1 MKRYWSWTMR
11 LACAAAAIALMIA
24 NSEAA
29 SAPKQIVFLHSYS
42 QDFKPWSEYAKA
54 LRKELDLESDWPLF
68 IENFSVVTGRT
79 NDDENAELNFVGYLS
94 ALFSARP
101 PDLIITF
108 GGPAA
113 AFVQRH
119 RHELFPMAP
128 VLLTAVDQRRVEEM
142 ALTAN
147 DAVVAVRQNI
157 PALFGN
163 ILQVLPN
170 TRIVAVVMGNSP
182 NERFW
187 IGEMKRCRPQ
197 SKNRQSS

>member
-1 MKRYWSWTMR
+1 MR

-42 QDFKPWSEYAKA
+42 QDFKPWSEHAKA

-113 AFVQRH
+113 AFCS
-119 RHELFPMAP
+119 
-128 VLLTAVDQRRVEEM
+128 TAQARTLSDGTCAIDGGGPATSRGDGPNGERR
-142 ALTAN
+142 
-147 DAVVAVRQNI
+147 R
-157 PALFGN
+157 
-163 ILQVLPN
+163 
-170 TRIVAVVMGNSP
+170 
-182 NERFW
+182 
-187 IGEMKRCRPQ
+187 RCR
-197 SKNRQSS
+197 